1 MLQVIKEILK
11 NPNDKTNVHLIF
23 ANNSEED
30 ILLKEMLDNLQ
41 KKHGIFKN
49 YSYSLAHSLTHSLTH

>member
-11 NPNDKTNVHLIF
+11 NPNDKTQIHLIF

-30 ILLKEMLDNLQ
+30 ILLKDMLDNLE
-41 KKHGIFKN
+41 KNHGTN
-49 YSYSLAHSLTHSLTH
+49 SS